1 MKKSIGK
8 YSTLP
13 PFFYKNIYNY
23 LIINKKMFYKYK
35 NRLLKNNIIL
45 ICFLSAFKRAPVLFH
60 YLCDLIVYEQFFRNV
75 LLSDCLSEASCCS
88 NEEKIVND
96 YAIRSIRN
104 EITKSLLYEICG
116 GKIV

>member
-1 MKKSIGK
+1 
-8 YSTLP
+8 
-13 PFFYKNIYNY
+13 
-23 LIINKKMFYKYK
+23 MFYKYK

-75 LLSDCLSEASCCS
+75 LLSDCLSEAMLSDCLSEASCCS